1 METISET
8 VVIHVDPTCP
18 FAWITSEWLR
28 EVEGRGE
35 GTTAVLVERRLMSLS
50 AVNEGRELE
59 PWYRDYNDR
68 AWRPARVAA
77 ALLASGD
84 ADAWPAFYAAFGR
97 RRHVEGLRDDTAN
110 LTRTLDELGLPAGLA
125 AAADGDAHD
134 DDLRRRTAEACDRR
148 AGLEGTP
155 MLHLSGR
162 PFFGPVLTAVP
173 RGDDAR
179 RLWDAVRALAAV
191 PGFAE
196 LRTVRDEHLRTA

>member
-1 METISET
+1 MSAVPAGVASLLALADQRTPSGG
-8 VVIHVDPTCP
+8 HVHSGGVEEAVRSRLVSDGPT
-18 FAWITSEWLR
+18 LR
-28 EVEGRGE
+28 AFLR
-35 GTTAVLVERRLMSLS
+35 RRL
-50 AVNEGRELE
+50 
-59 PWYRDYNDR
+59 
-68 AWRPARVAA
+68 
-77 ALLASGD
+77 AS
-84 ADAWPAFYAAFGR
+84 
-97 RRHVEGLRDDTAN
+97 VGLVT
-110 LTRTLDELGLPAGLA
+110 AGLA

-134 DDLRRRTAEACDRR
+134 DDLRRRTAEACDRL